1 MKMFH
6 CQNKPVYGM
15 SEGLRGEEK
24 VGVSESK
31 EPNIYFYYYSFL
43 G

>member
-6 CQNKPVYGM
+6 CQNKPVYDM

-24 VGVSESK
+24 EGVSEGK
-31 EPNIYFYYYSFL
+31 EPNIYIFNFF
-43 G
+43 